1 MKVVAAA
8 ASAAETIETGARR
21 GERLYT
27 GRRAISTSNMGHPF
41 EPFGFAANELEASS
55 VHLPPQ
61 RSPKLLEV
69 LGQALP

>member
-1 MKVVAAA
+1 MPEGISYCCQKNY
-8 ASAAETIETGARR
+8 
-21 GERLYT
+21 ERYLD
-27 GRRAISTSNMGHPF
+27 PF
-41 EPFGFAANELEASS
+41 DFAANELEASS